1 MCAVVSPKWGSTGA
15 NEGFRPILNSLNV
28 KNYRKLLLVGIFR
41 SGFAARRCKVL
52 KVVAAEVHT
61 EQLPQN
67 ELRWV
72 VAAVV
77 VRNQTMPQH
86 QQGREIDQYFL
97 NAHNKTNLEFFGF
110 LCVFVGINL
119 DMKRK
124 KFTG

>member
-1 MCAVVSPKWGSTGA
+1 MCAVLPTKWVSTGA

-28 KNYRKLLLVGIFR
+28 KKYRKLLQVRIFR

-72 VAAVV
+72 VAAVI
-77 VRNQTMPQH
+77 VRNQTVPQH
-86 QQGREIDQYFL
+86 QQGRQSEEHVAPAILFHDFSGSDL
-97 NAHNKTNLEFFGF
+97 RTKCHTRHAKTALT
-110 LCVFVGINL
+110 
-119 DMKRK
+119 R
-124 KFTG
+124 

>member
-1 MCAVVSPKWGSTGA
+1 MCAVVSPKWVSTGA

-28 KNYRKLLLVGIFR
+28 KKYRKLLLVGIFWCR
-41 SGFAARRCKVL
+41 FTARRCKVL
-52 KVVAAEVHT
+52 QVVAAEVNT

-77 VRNQTMPQH
+77 VRNQTVPQH
-86 QQGREIDQYFL
+86 QQGRKINQYFL

-124 KFTG
+124 KF